1 MRYNAIFII
10 VYDLIYLLKTEYLNL
25 DMKKVRV
32 LGIESSCDETSV
44 AVVEKSERGKI
55 KILSNVVRS
64 QLDVHKDYG
73 GVVPELAARAHS
85 DVIDKITSQAVKKA
99 KIKFKD
105 LNAIAATAGP
115 GLLGGLIVGVVAGKT
130 LAHSLQKPFIAI
142 NHLEGHALSIKL
154 EKEINY
160 PYLLLLVSGGH
171 TEYTVIKN
179 FNSYKRIGTTIDDA
193 LGEAFDKTA
202 RLLNLGYPGGPE
214 IEKYALLGDEKRFEL
229 PMPLIKEKNS
239 HFSFAGLKSAAANI
253 VAKHR
258 CTEKFKRDMSAS
270 FQATINKIIYNKT
283 QNAIRECR
291 QIIRNKNDLK
301 IVVAGGVAAN
311 KSIRKSLEKLEKT
324 ENCEFL
330 FPSIKYC
337 TDNGAM
343 IALAGIERFE
353 RNKFNKLNFKPRP
366 RWPLDKNA
374 VFMKGKRAVEG

>member
-1 MRYNAIFII
+1 MTKKII
-10 VYDLIYLLKTEYLNL
+10 
-25 DMKKVRV
+25 RV

-44 AVVEKSERGKI
+44 SIVEKIDNKFRV
-55 KILSNVVRS
+55 LSNVVKS
-64 QLDVHKDYG
+64 QIDIHKFYG

-85 DVIDKITSQAVKKA
+85 DIIDKLVLKSLSDAKMTFKK
-99 KIKFKD
+99 ID
-105 LNAIAATAGP
+105 AISATAGP
-115 GLLGGLIVGVVAGKT
+115 GLLGGLLVGVVAGKT
-130 LAHSLQKPFIAI
+130 LAHYLNKPFIAV

-154 EKEINY
+154 EREIEY

-171 TEYTVIKN
+171 TEYTIIKN
-179 FNSYKRIGTTIDDA
+179 FNNYKRIGTTIDDA

-202 RLLNLGYPGGPE
+202 RLLKLGYPGGPE
-214 IEKYALLGDEKRFEL
+214 IEKYAALGNENKFKL
-229 PMPLIKEKNS
+229 PMPLIHEKNA
-239 HFSFAGLKSAAANI
+239 HFSFAGLKSAVANI
-253 VAKHR
+253 VAKNS
-258 CTEKFKRDMSAS
+258 CTEKFKKDMSAS
-270 FQATINKIIYNKT
+270 FQATINKIIFTKT
-283 QNAIRECR
+283 QNAINEYKR
-291 QIIRNKNDLK
+291 IVKSKKNLK

-311 KSIRKSLEKLEKT
+311 KSIRSSLRQLEAI

-374 VFMKGKRAVEG
+374 IFMKGKRAVEG

>member
-1 MRYNAIFII
+1 MTKKII
-10 VYDLIYLLKTEYLNL
+10 
-25 DMKKVRV
+25 RV

-44 AVVEKSERGKI
+44 SIVEKSRNKFRV
-55 KILSNVVRS
+55 LSNVVRS
-64 QLDVHKDYG
+64 QIDIHKIYG

-85 DVIDKITSQAVKKA
+85 DIIDKLIIKALSEAGITFKK
-99 KIKFKD
+99 ID
-105 LNAIAATAGP
+105 AISATAGP
-115 GLLGGLIVGVVAGKT
+115 GLLGGLLVGVVAGKT
-130 LAHSLQKPFIAI
+130 LAHYLHKPFIAI

-154 EKEINY
+154 EKKIEY

-171 TEYTVIKN
+171 TEYTIIKN

-202 RLLNLGYPGGPE
+202 RLLKLGYPGGPE
-214 IEKYALLGDEKRFEL
+214 IEKYAALGNENKFKL
-229 PMPLIKEKNS
+229 PMPLIHEKNA
-239 HFSFAGLKSAAANI
+239 HFSFAGLKSAVANI
-253 VAKHR
+253 VAENK
-258 CTEKFKRDMSAS
+258 CTEKFKKDMSAS
-270 FQATINKIIYNKT
+270 FQATINKIIFIKT
-283 QNAIRECR
+283 QNAIREYKR
-291 QIIRNKNDLK
+291 IVKSKHNLK

-311 KSIRKSLEKLEKT
+311 KSIRNSLKSIEAP

-353 RNKFNKLNFKPRP
+353 RTKFNNLNFKPRP

>member
-1 MRYNAIFII
+1 MTKKII
-10 VYDLIYLLKTEYLNL
+10 
-25 DMKKVRV
+25 RV

-44 AVVEKSERGKI
+44 SIVEKSGEKI
-55 KILSNVVRS
+55 RVLANIVKS
-64 QLDVHKDYG
+64 QIDIHQYYG

-85 DVIDKITSQAVKKA
+85 DVIDKLIRLAMDKA
-99 KIKFKD
+99 KLSLKKID
-105 LNAIAATAGP
+105 AISATAGP
-115 GLLGGLIVGVVAGKT
+115 GLMGGLLVGVVAGKT
-130 LAHSLQKPFIAI
+130 LAYVLKRPFIAI

-154 EKEINY
+154 ESEIDY

-171 TEYTVIKN
+171 TEFTVIKK

-202 RLLNLGYPGGPE
+202 RLLKLGYPGGPE
-214 IEKYALLGDEKRFEL
+214 IEKYAKLGDKNKFNL
-229 PMPLIKEKNS
+229 PKPLINEKNC
-239 HFSFAGLKSAAANI
+239 HFSFAGLKSSVANI
-253 VAKHR
+253 VAENR
-258 CTEKFKRDMSAS
+258 CTEKFKKDMSAS
-270 FQATINKIIYNKT
+270 FQETINQIIFVKSK
-283 QNAIRECR
+283 NAIQEYKRT
-291 QIIRNKNDLK
+291 IKNKDKIK

-311 KSIRKSLEKLEKT
+311 QGIRNSLKKLEEI

-374 VFMKGKRAVEG
+374 TFMKGKRTVEG